1 MLRTGEQAATYRSRN
16 LPWANKSRMGGF
28 SFCEGSFL
36 LQEIVDQKPKPIA
49 QEMEEKTVLG
59 ANSHLVIAMFTKTV
73 KTRDLID
80 TFMKIPLEHQ
90 PKNSNLYFAFYS
102 LCEELMPPEAR
113 EVPEFCTVISNFCE
127 WLVQCWLTVAQLFG
141 HHKWAYEKYWLPI
154 RSEIYLEIEEDKYF
168 GTLDQVY
175 NNPNYKVDKLPY
187 IIAEFKSK
195 EASKGVREY
204 KGKDAFSAKLPTEKM
219 QELHFEAHLA
229 ANGRIPKRVRVC
241 SEDVQVSCDGCD
253 GLGVKF
259 WKNINPDTK
268 TPVDFSDASKKYMEK
283 GTVDDHDV
291 VEPCNVCNG
300 TKIVVH
306 RCDAVVVKV
315 GDKYACEKCNHN
327 YTEDERNLL
336 PVAVRMRKAF
346 PLANNYKDFLAAIV
360 FLGGDYPF
368 SAPKR
373 MNARTMENVHR
384 DVNIMRQKWD
394 DYNNPT
400 HENYMNE
407 DAFEWKMNDFVCQR
421 CMRGAE
427 CSERK
432 MRTFM
437 EENHG

>member
-1 MLRTGEQAATYRSRN
+1 
-16 LPWANKSRMGGF
+16 MGGF
-28 SFCEGSFL
+28 NFCEGSFL

-59 ANSHLVIAMFTKTV
+59 TNTHLVIAMFTKTV

-102 LCEELMPPEAR
+102 LCEEIMPPDAR

-154 RSEIYLEIEEDKYF
+154 RSEIYLEIEDEKYF

-175 NNPNYKVDKLPY
+175 NNPNYKVDELPY
-187 IIAEFKSK
+187 ILIEFKSK
-195 EASKGVREY
+195 EASKGVKEY
-204 KGKDAFSAKLPTEKM
+204 KGKDAFSAKLSTDKM
-219 QELHFEAHLA
+219 QELHFEAYLA

-241 SEDVQVSCDGCD
+241 VKNVQVSCDSCG
-253 GLGVKF
+253 GLGIRF
-259 WKNINPDTK
+259 WKK
-268 TPVDFSDASKKYMEK
+268 RTPGSPTAEMA
-283 GTVDDHDV
+283 GTVEDHD
-291 VEPCNVCNG
+291 ESAPCSVCNG
-300 TKIVVH
+300 LKVTTK
-306 RCDAVVVKV
+306 RCDGVVVKS
-315 GDKYACEKCNHN
+315 GDTCKCEKCSHN
-327 YTEDERNLL
+327 YTEEERNEL
-336 PVAVRMRKAF
+336 PDVVRMRKAF
-346 PLANNYKDFLAAIV
+346 PLASSYKDFIAAII

-384 DVNIMRQKWD
+384 DVGIMRQKWD
-394 DYNNPT
+394 DYNNPQ

-407 DAFEWKMNDFVCQR
+407 DAFKWEMSDFVCPH

-432 MRTFM
+432 MKTFM